1 MLYLIL
7 VASCLFFSLF
17 ELNNKKIEKVNKI
30 PVVMILLIFMM
41 NKTNFDYLNYVE
53 IYKKVPFDVENVEIG
68 FIYFLTILKQIGFQY
83 HMAPTLVSI
92 IFVSVLFLGSNK
104 NNDNAIIIFLYSI
117 YYFIYDINQIR
128 NLLMLIMIILGIK
141 YGKKYFLFN
150 LLGVFFH
157 KFGLIYIVFGFLKR
171 VNLKK
176 YIKIIVV
183 LFLVGLLMLPIIK
196 FVSLKIFPEKL
207 GYYYAKIPEFG
218 FFIYYIM
225 VSIDLLVIYFVRG
238 YTNNTELQET
248 YLKFFLFTII
258 FLPFSALSMEIMQR
272 VYRNAFLIK
281 NIFITQ
287 KLKKR
292 SLIEKLVLF
301 LVMIFNA
308 ALPLFVDL
316 RGNFEL
322 VVNLLKSMG

>member
-17 ELNNKKIEKVNKI
+17 ELNNKKIEKINKI

-53 IYKKVPFDVENVEIG
+53 IYKKVPIEIGSIEIG
-68 FIYFLTILKQIGFQY
+68 FIYFLTILKKIGFQY
-83 HMAPTLVSI
+83 HMAPTLISI
-92 IFVSVLFLGSNK
+92 LFVSVLFFGSNK
-104 NNDNAIIIFLYSI
+104 NNDNSIIIFLYSI

-157 KFGLIYIVFGFLKR
+157 KFGLIYLVFGFFKM

-196 FVSLKIFPEKL
+196 FVSLKMFPEKL
-207 GYYYAKIPEFG
+207 GYYYAVIPKFG
-218 FFIYYIM
+218 FLIYYIM
-225 VSIDLLVIYFVRG
+225 VSIDLFVIYFVQG

-308 ALPLFVDL
+308 ALPLLVDL
-316 RGNFEL
+316 IGNFEL